1 MGTPVLGEPG
11 ETAGTV
17 APDQFSARGGA
28 FTFRRSIYQRRPNA
42 ILGHNSLRVGT
53 AILALLIIPL
63 ALAPI
68 LPLRDPDAQ
77 SPARIFL
84 PPGAG
89 HLMGT
94 DQYGRDILS
103 RVLHGGVYTI
113 GASVVIV
120 ALGGSVGTILGLL
133 AGYLRG
139 PVGFVVMRIVDVLLA
154 FPGILLSLAAAAILG
169 PGLDNGVLA
178 IAIVLVPI
186 YARVVEGAT
195 VAIRRL
201 PYVASAVALGAK
213 PSYIARR
220 HILPNVVSEVVV
232 LSTSYLGIAALYVA
246 SLGFLGLG
254 VQPPTPEWGAMLN
267 DGQNYVTL
275 AWWIAFFPGIFLAF
289 YVVAVNLIGDGLRDK
304 LDPTVS

>member
-1 MGTPVLGEPG
+1 MVDQPSDG
-11 ETAGTV
+11 AGTSTLD
-17 APDQFSARGGA
+17 AHARPAGP
-28 FTFRRSIYQRRPNA
+28 FTFGRARRRRRRSA
-42 ILGHNSLRVGT
+42 LLGHNSLRVGLV
-53 AILALLIIPL
+53 ILGLLIVLL
-63 ALAPI
+63 AITPI

-84 PPGAG
+84 APGAG

-94 DQYGRDILS
+94 DQYGRDVLS
-103 RVLHGGVYTI
+103 RVLHGGSYTI

-120 ALGGSVGTILGLL
+120 ALGGSVGTLLGLT

-139 PVGFVVMRIVDVLLA
+139 PVGFAVMRLVDVLLA

-169 PGLDNGVLA
+169 PGLGNGVIA

-186 YARVVEGAT
+186 YTRVVEGAT
-195 VAIRRL
+195 VAVRQL
-201 PYVASAVALGAK
+201 PYVSSAVALGAR
-213 PSYIARR
+213 PSYIVRR
-220 HILPNVVSEVVV
+220 HILPNVASEVIV

-275 AWWIAFFPGIFLAF
+275 AWWIAFFPGVFLVF
-289 YVVAVNLIGDGLRDK
+289 YVIAVNLIGDGLRDR
-304 LDPTVS
+304 LDPTVA